1 MDIYVNRTGKM
12 VQTGHSLLKL
22 IQNSSLSTVDLLV
35 RESLQNSL
43 DAAIHGGKKVTA
55 NFITGQCERV
65 KVDAIFTGITK
76 ALGECIE
83 GEKTDFIAISDK
95 GTTGLTGPL
104 LEADYE
110 EDADKGNLRKLIYE
124 ICQAQSVADKGG
136 SWGLGKTV
144 YFRVGVGIV
153 IYYTRIAVSGGY
165 EERLAAA
172 LI

>member
-83 GEKTDFIAISDK
+83 GET
-95 GTTGLTGPL
+95 
-104 LEADYE
+104 E
-110 EDADKGNLRKLIYE
+110 KLWRAVGAE
-124 ICQAQSVADKGG
+124 QVAQ
-136 SWGLGKTV
+136 LCTN
-144 YFRVGVGIV
+144 GI
-153 IYYTRIAVSGGY
+153 
-165 EERLAAA
+165 RL
-172 LI
+172 